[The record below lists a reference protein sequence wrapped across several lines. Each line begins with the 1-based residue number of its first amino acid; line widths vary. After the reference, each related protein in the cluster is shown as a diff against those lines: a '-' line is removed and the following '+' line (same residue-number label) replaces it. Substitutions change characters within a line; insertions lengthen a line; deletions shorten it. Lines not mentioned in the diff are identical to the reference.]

1 MCGQQK
7 KESGE
12 ERLALQE
19 SLTQLKEQHETL
31 VERHGELVEKFELL
45 QKSYKSSATSHE
57 SLLEKHTAELGKLEQ
72 KAAEQGGDLER
83 QQEETRKE
91 FKSLTNHIM
100 NHIAENNANFENA
113 TRREKAENEEKL
125 GKITENIHRQLK
137 QHDVLH
143 KKEDNS
149 ILKNSD
155 EIKQLK
161 KQTEEE
167 FSNLK
172 KIEEARKLDE
182 KEEKE
187 KLRKLEKLSSEGLSR
202 LNTGMEEIQERLASN
217 ENERQAIRQDLFVTK
232 DEINREV
239 ISIKKDIAENA
250 SKDGET
256 GKTLDKM
263 RLEIEIEK
271 KQNVENQK
279 KVNQSLRTLTNNST
293 AVNQSIE
300 SIKSEM
306 MEEESRRR
314 AQEGKF
320 QNNLDSLKNEQEK
333 QRQDIVSM
341 AASKKSSDEKS
352 ELEIK
357 RVEDLIQKS
366 EERQNYTST
375 SLLEKIEGTREL
387 VGQNQRGIRAMIRE
401 ECDAV
406 AATSRVANSEV
417 I

>member
-1 MCGQQK
+1 M
-7 KESGE
+7 
-12 ERLALQE
+12 
-19 SLTQLKEQHETL
+19 
-31 VERHGELVEKFELL
+31 
-45 QKSYKSSATSHE
+45 
-57 SLLEKHTAELGKLEQ
+57 
-72 KAAEQGGDLER
+72 
-83 QQEETRKE
+83 
-91 FKSLTNHIM
+91 
-100 NHIAENNANFENA
+100 
-113 TRREKAENEEKL
+113 
-125 GKITENIHRQLK
+125 
-137 QHDVLH
+137 
-143 KKEDNS
+143 
-149 ILKNSD
+149 
-155 EIKQLK
+155 
-161 KQTEEE
+161 
-167 FSNLK
+167 K
-172 KIEEARKLDE
+172 KIEEARKSYE

-239 ISIKKDIAENA
+239 ISIKKEIAENA

-263 RLEIEIEK
+263 RQEIEIEK

-293 AVNQSIE
+293 AANQNIE
-300 SIKSEM
+300 AIKSEM

-320 QNNLDSLKNEQEK
+320 QNYLDSLKNEQEK
-333 QRQDIVSM
+333 QRQDLISM
-341 AASKKSSDEKS
+341 AAAKKSSDERS

-417 I
+417 IFEFQSLTLI